1 MDPDFDKIVLDTIC
15 YDNGDYYEGQVIG
28 RLPHGEGTMFYID
41 GNTITCKWIY
51 GTPVIGKRDE
61 RIPGEGSERDRVI
74 INNHTLYVGYAYDND
89 TLVSIFKISRFI
101 RGIRLHDD
109 RAVLLSTGQGVYK
122 DGSGWEL
129 DPEGGE
135 PIFVY
140 TGEGL
145 QGDQELT
152 FGNRFLKYSLGKE
165 VYLFVKRKKNEY
177 VFNGQVVVKRTETA
191 MEPDAANHMRM
202 VYKFILGKV

>member
-101 RGIRLHDD
+101 RGIRLHND
-109 RAVLLSTGQGVYK
+109 RAVLLSTGQCIKMVL
-122 DGSGWEL
+122 DGNWILKMGSL
-129 DPEGGE
+129 
-135 PIFVY
+135 
-140 TGEGL
+140 
-145 QGDQELT
+145 
-152 FGNRFLKYSLGKE
+152 FLFTPVRDFKE
-165 VYLFVKRKKNEY
+165 IKN
-177 VFNGQVVVKRTETA
+177 
-191 MEPDAANHMRM
+191 
-202 VYKFILGKV
+202 